1 MSLENGTQVGD
12 YRILAPVGAGAYGE
26 VYQAEHVITHRI
38 DALKIL
44 SHNMRG
50 DSEQGQRFIR
60 EIQLQASLSHPN
72 IAAVHNAFWFGERL
86 ALVMELVPGEPLSAA
101 LRRGRVPLIPGISY
115 VLGTLSAL
123 AHAHNHGIIHRDIK
137 PENIIIT
144 PEDTVKLTDFGLA
157 RSPSSPRLTQSGE
170 FAGSPSYMSPEQVVA
185 TGPLDARTDIYS
197 TGVVLYEIVTGRPPF
212 AGDSPFE
219 VMLGHQRVI
228 PLPPSR
234 LAPAIP
240 PQLDQVILKALE
252 KMPERRFGTAI
263 EFQMALHQ
271 AGMIA
276 VPSGRRRVLPL
287 VASGAIAAAGIAGFW
302 IIPHHKTAAAVA
314 PRPVVAQPAPAPAPT
329 PSSAPP
335 PVAAPVTPAVVA
347 EPAPS
352 APEPVHAEVAKP
364 RVPRKTA
371 AVAPVRSA
379 PVSQLPRFTSTSDE
393 PAAPRAKPT
402 LPPAPQV
409 QAAAPADSE
418 VMLPAAITEKSA
430 EEAPAPPSADPAAN
444 KHRNPVVRTL
454 GRIFH
459 GKKPDQKQ

>member
-1 MSLENGTQVGD
+1 MSLEIGTQVGD

-26 VYQAEHVITHRI
+26 VFQAEHVITHRI

-44 SHNMRG
+44 SQNMRG
-50 DSEQGQRFIR
+50 DSELGQRFVR

-86 ALVMELVPGEPLSAA
+86 ALVMELVPGEPLSGL

-123 AHAHNHGIIHRDIK
+123 AHAHEHGIIHRDIK

-144 PEDTVKLTDFGLA
+144 PEGTVKLTDFGLA

-185 TGPLDARTDIYS
+185 TGVIDARTDIYS

-212 AGDSPFE
+212 AGTSPFE

-228 PLPPSR
+228 PLPPIR

-240 PQLDQVILKALE
+240 PLLDQVILKALE
-252 KMPERRFGTAI
+252 KLPERRFGTAI

-271 AGMIA
+271 AGMMA
-276 VPSGRRRVLPL
+276 VPKGNRRILPL
-287 VASGAIAAAGIAGFW
+287 VASGALAAAGVAGLW

-314 PRPVVAQPAPAPAPT
+314 PRPAVSQPAPAPVP
-329 PSSAPP
+329 APP
-335 PVAAPVTPAVVA
+335 PVTVPLTTPPVS
-347 EPAPS
+347 EPAPP
-352 APEPVHAEVAKP
+352 ALEPAHAEGVKP
-364 RVPRKTA
+364 RPPRKTA
-371 AVAPVRSA
+371 AIVAPARSA

-393 PAAPRAKPT
+393 PVASKPRPT

-409 QAAAPADSE
+409 QAAAPADS
-418 VMLPAAITEKSA
+418 VVTLPAAISEQA
-430 EEAPAPPSADPAAN
+430 GEEAPAPPPADPAR
-444 KHRNPVVRTL
+444 HRNPVVRTL